1 MHMDI
6 SEGDGLYEPI
16 QNVVPVRE
24 GEYTYHIS
32 VNEVS
37 GTEEPGVYDDP
48 YNGHPPQPETH
59 TPPPPVPRN
68 MPRKAGRAP
77 PPLPPTPIPH
87 KTTEQPPVVPE
98 PEVLEDQL
106 YDDASSINQSS
117 EKFSDTPPPIPPP
130 PPSGRAQPQLP
141 RSKLLAIRQLPPT
154 PLEESQTQMKDEP
167 ATPKK
172 KKIKLNITCKPE
184 EDFENRYLGNW
195 DCKGD
200 NPSELTFK
208 RGDIIYILSR
218 GFDEKSW
225 WVGELNGKFGLVP
238 KTFLTP
244 AYTPVF

>member
-1 MHMDI
+1 
-6 SEGDGLYEPI
+6 
-16 QNVVPVRE
+16 
-24 GEYTYHIS
+24 
-32 VNEVS
+32 
-37 GTEEPGVYDDP
+37 
-48 YNGHPPQPETH
+48 
-59 TPPPPVPRN
+59 
-68 MPRKAGRAP
+68 MPRKADGAP
-77 PPLPPTPIPH
+77 PPLPTTPIPH
-87 KTTEQPPVVPE
+87 KITKPPPVVPE
-98 PEVLEDQL
+98 PEVLDEVLEEEDQL

-130 PPSGRAQPQLP
+130 PSGRAQPQLP
-141 RSKLLAIRQLPPT
+141 RSKLLATRRLPPT
-154 PLEESQTQMKDEP
+154 PIEESQTQMKDEP
-167 ATPKK
+167 ATPK

>member
-1 MHMDI
+1 
-6 SEGDGLYEPI
+6 
-16 QNVVPVRE
+16 
-24 GEYTYHIS
+24 
-32 VNEVS
+32 
-37 GTEEPGVYDDP
+37 
-48 YNGHPPQPETH
+48 
-59 TPPPPVPRN
+59 
-68 MPRKAGRAP
+68 MPHKAGRAP

-87 KTTEQPPVVPE
+87 KTTEQPPVVPA

-106 YDDASSINQSS
+106 YDDASSINQLS

-141 RSKLLAIRQLPPT
+141 RSKLLATRQLPPT
-154 PLEESQTQMKDEP
+154 PVEESQTQMKEDL
-167 ATPKK
+167 ATPK

-184 EDFENRYLGNW
+184 EDFENIYLGNW